1 MLGDRETRSA
11 FKSDL
16 RGRDIV
22 SAKDLSRDELELVF
36 EVADDVLANSSA
48 YSAVLR
54 GRRVALLFV
63 EPSTRTF
70 SSFYIAAR
78 RLGGDVLP
86 LNEPEMTSLTK
97 GETLYDTLKMLEGY
111 GVDCIVMRHPSRGAA
126 RFAADVVSAPV
137 INAGSGSQ
145 EHPTQAILDV
155 YTILKK
161 RGEVDGISLG
171 MLGDLR
177 FSRTV
182 PSLAYLVSNFD
193 DVELHFIAPSAL
205 QVRQEVELYL
215 NDRNVKYTKVTR
227 QQDIPDAI
235 SRLDVLYVTRLQKER
250 FPDPSEYERLK
261 GSYRVDMDMLRYA
274 KTSLGVM
281 HPLPRVDELDAE
293 IDRTPHAWYFDQAS
307 YGLPTR
313 MAIFALVVGEA
324 R

>member
-1 MLGDRETRSA
+1 MPGEQSAGPIIRE
-11 FKSDL
+11 DL
-16 RGRDIV
+16 RGRDLV
-22 SAKDLSRDELELVF
+22 SAKDLTRDELGIVF
-36 EVADDVLANSSA
+36 EVAKEVESNLDGFSN
-48 YSAVLR
+48 VLR
-54 GRRVALLFV
+54 GRRVALLFA

-111 GVDCIVMRHPSRGAA
+111 GADCIVMRHPSRGAA

-161 RGEVDGISLG
+161 RGKVNGTSLG

-193 DVELHFIAPSAL
+193 DVELHFIAPTAL

-215 NDRNVKYTKVTR
+215 HDRNVRYTKVTK

-250 FPDPSEYERLK
+250 FPDPSEYERLR
-261 GSYRVDMDMLRYA
+261 GSYKVDMGMLRYA
-274 KTSLGVM
+274 KSTLGVM
-281 HPLPRVDELDAE
+281 HPLPRVDELDTE
-293 IDRTPHAWYFDQAS
+293 IDRTPHAWYFDQAR
-307 YGLPTR
+307 YGLPIR
-313 MAIFALVVGEA
+313 MAIFALVVGET